1 MNEVI
6 QFLIRHSYS
15 VLFIWVLVNTLGLP
29 IPITPS
35 FLVAGAMAGIG
46 KLNYALVLGISIT
59 ASLISD
65 LFLYQ
70 MGRLRGRKVLSLLCR
85 AALDPD
91 SCVGRTK
98 RIFARYGARSFLVI
112 KFIPSMN
119 PVGSSLAGIF
129 RMDLL
134 RFFVFDGLG
143 AFIWIGFFTGLGYQ
157 LSRQMEYFATR
168 ATRHVPW
175 VGGIIPIIF
184 AAYIFWKYIQR
195 RRFLHGLA
203 VARITP
209 EEVKQRL
216 DAGED
221 LLILD
226 LRSALEFGV
235 EPHTIPGA
243 VRLPIEQLE
252 ENHHK
257 IPRDRDIILV
267 CA

>member
-1 MNEVI
+1 MNETI
-6 QFLIRHSYS
+6 QFLVRHSYS

-29 IPITPS
+29 IPITPA
-35 FLVAGAMAGIG
+35 LLTAGAMAGIG
-46 KLNYALVLGISIT
+46 KLDFALILSVSII

-70 MGRLRGRKVLSLLCR
+70 MGRLRGNKVLSLLCR
-85 AALDPD
+85 TSLDPD

-98 RIFARYGARSFLVI
+98 GIFARYGARSFLII
-112 KFIPSMN
+112 KFIPAMN
-119 PVGSSLAGIF
+119 PIGSSLAGIF

-143 AFIWIGFFTGLGYQ
+143 AFLWIGFFTGLGYQ
-157 LSRQMEYFATR
+157 FSHQMEDFASG
-168 ATRHVPW
+168 AIRHGPW

-184 AAYIFWKYIQR
+184 ATYIFWKYIR
-195 RRFLHGLA
+195 RKRFLHGLA

-209 EEVKQRL
+209 EEVKQKL
-216 DAGED
+216 DSGEE

-226 LRSALEFGV
+226 VRNALEFDV

-243 VRLPIEQLE
+243 VALPLEQFE
-252 ENHHK
+252 KNHHK
-257 IPRDRDIILV
+257 IPRDRDVILF
-267 CA
+267 CT